1 MRKNIQQHECVLAN
15 MWCDV
20 CRMMHHC
27 KMPFHIVFCNDLSM
41 WSHRTTTT
49 EHTHFSLSRPS
60 IFRLM
65 ASSILHCL
73 LIASQLPMHRLSLL
87 TSGYQLSAIG
97 YRQRTGAGKSQ
108 IVSLAK
114 DDGHQDERHVVMQQC
129 TIEVDMR
136 VHVRDAVVPRWKT
149 LIPRQTQIAN
159 VTPFT

>member
-1 MRKNIQQHECVLAN
+1 MRVLADI
-15 MWCDV
+15 WCDV
-20 CRMMHHC
+20 CLIMQHC
-27 KMPFHIVFCNDLSM
+27 NMPFHIVFCNDLSM

-49 EHTHFSLSRPS
+49 EHTHVSLSRRS

-114 DDGHQDERHVVMQQC
+114 DDGHQDERHVVIQQC
-129 TIEVDMR
+129 TIEEDTR
-136 VHVRDAVVPRWKT
+136 VHVRDAVAPPWKK
-149 LIPRQTQIAN
+149 LIPRHTQIAN